1 MIGDNSGPVDFL
13 GADPLAT
20 AELLEDLAA
29 DLRGLAAGS
38 LPSPGRLREA
48 PHLRRWGFAPR
59 SALCLAGTAYGHPR
73 IVDGRECVTSEIFAI
88 ARDRS
93 WARTLSRYY
102 QLGPPKVFGLN
113 E

>member
-1 MIGDNSGPVDFL
+1 MSGDNGEPVDFM

-20 AELLEDLAA
+20 AELLEELAA
-29 DLRGLAAGS
+29 DLRDLAAGS
-38 LPSPGRLREA
+38 VPSARRLREA

-59 SALCLAGTAYGHPR
+59 SALCLTGTTYGHPR
-73 IVDGRECVTSEIFAI
+73 LVDGRDAVTSEVFAI

-93 WARTLSRYY
+93 WARTLSRFY
-102 QLGPPKVFGLN
+102 QLGPPKLCGLD